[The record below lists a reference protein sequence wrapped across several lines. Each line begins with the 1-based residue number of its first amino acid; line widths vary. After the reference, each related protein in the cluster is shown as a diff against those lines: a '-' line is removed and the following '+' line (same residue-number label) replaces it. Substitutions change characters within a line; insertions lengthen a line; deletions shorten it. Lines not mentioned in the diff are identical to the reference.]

1 MTDYRE
7 LEWVEK
13 EWAQKME
20 SEEEE
25 HLLATIND
33 LTTIQDLQKLGVEF
47 PKEVWDLDSIDETMR
62 QEMLNDSNKER
73 YRNNFKIIR
82 SNLELSTR
90 LKSELVDILAF
101 YETNSNHKN

>member
-1 MTDYRE
+1 M
-7 LEWVEK
+7 
-13 EWAQKME
+13 
-20 SEEEE
+20 
-25 HLLATIND
+25 
-33 LTTIQDLQKLGVEF
+33 
-47 PKEVWDLDSIDETMR
+47 DSIDETMR

-101 YETNSNHKN
+101 HETNSNHKN

>member
-7 LEWVEK
+7 LEWVER

-20 SEEEE
+20 REEEE

-47 PKEVWDLDSIDETMR
+47 PKEVGNSESIDEGMW
-62 QEMLNDSNKER
+62 QEMLNDADKGR
-73 YRNNFKIIR
+73 YHTNFKIIR

-90 LKSELVDILAF
+90 LQSELVDILAF
-101 YETNSNHKN
+101 HDTNSNHKN